1 MRKKLLFFF
10 TVAAGM
16 LFGQTAD
23 EIKKITANY
32 DTAALQSL
40 SEQYHA
46 QFLADKEYA
55 EKKAAELNLPLVI
68 EKDGSYK
75 ELQKILPDGTPIYY
89 TTFNLDAARS
99 TRTNHLQA
107 GGSLGLN
114 LMGQNMTA
122 HIWDAKVARITHQ
135 EYDGPGGNNRYSKG
149 DSSTG
154 THYHSAHVAGTIM
167 ASGVQAQAKGMAP
180 YAKAVGYDWNNDL
193 GEASTA
199 AANGML
205 ISSHSYGIS
214 PVDQYGNPIP
224 AYYFGGY
231 TTDSH
236 DWDNLLFNAPNYL
249 MVVAAGNDGTTNYN
263 GTPLDGYSNY
273 DKLTGHATSKNNLVV
288 ANAQDANVDSAGN
301 LISVYINSSSSQGPT
316 DDYRIK
322 PDITG
327 NGTYVYS
334 TYDTSDT
341 AYNSITG
348 TSMATPNVSGTLLL
362 LQQHYNDLN
371 SNYMR
376 AATLKGL
383 VLHTADDVGP
393 TGPDAVWGWGLMN
406 AKRAVE
412 TISHKDSHSLI
423 EETSINTGQTL
434 TYTVNSDGINPL
446 IASISWTDRPG
457 TATTALNSHTP
468 VLVNDLDIR
477 VTKGGTTYYPWKLTG
492 VTTNTK
498 GINNVDPFERVDIP
512 GASGTYTITITYK
525 GTLTGG
531 SQNFSLIVTGINTPA
546 CQRAISSVSFDPVCG
561 SGSASIDVTGNA
573 GTTQLRLYTASLGGV
588 PIGTINGNSGTFNT
602 PNVTQTT
609 TYYVAAADAGCE
621 SARYPVIIN
630 ISDPPSAVNV
640 VKTDHSTPGNC
651 DLDYSE
657 LTASGAKSNNLL
669 IDLDDI
675 NSSGWAYVRS
685 ADNRLGANL
694 ANSNNAGGTPYELRI
709 YSALTGNNQNSE
721 LQLFRTGDDEVFDIS
736 DFVTLNFQFKHRL
749 LINNGNY
756 TRNLY
761 LIVSTDDVNYYTAWS
776 MNATASINAQTVN
789 VDLSAFA
796 GSSQLYYRF
805 GYYGNS
811 NGLNSWYI
819 DDIKISGDK
828 QAPVIWTPKEG
839 LFTNQS
845 LTVPYNGENLLKVY
859 AAPTDTKTY
868 TAVASLLP
876 NACAA
881 TKSVEVNPDLS
892 DYLANTGNWS
902 VASNWSNNTVPDIT
916 KCVRVPAG
924 KTLTVNVNTA
934 QAKRLKVDAGGK
946 IFIGNNRALTVA
958 GSIQNDATADDFVI
972 ESGGSLVQNDDSAV
986 NSGQITAK
994 RNFIF
999 SSQRKQ
1005 YNYIISPVV
1014 GQPIKQIYANPP
1026 YVIYHKEEYNFF
1038 YNAYNG
1044 DYIAGRGLAIKE
1056 PPVASVPAS
1065 TIDAVM
1071 KGEPFNGILNYP
1083 LSYTTTQSGVDHGF
1097 NLVGNPY
1104 PSNLDLL
1111 QLYQDNSSK
1120 ITGDFMFWDNRG
1132 NAIFEQMGSGYGG
1145 SSYAVFNAASGP
1157 NGTGTS
1163 APSSS
1168 ALSDKKKPDRYAR
1181 PGTAFLIRALPGAN
1195 GQTLNFKNQ
1204 YRVAANSPGSPEYF
1218 GKGVSAE
1225 IPDRYWLTLTTP
1237 SEVDFMTAVVYFD
1250 GGDDAYTSDDS
1261 DAFNSSEE
1269 LYTLTG
1275 DHQLLIQGRKTFDNL
1290 DKVNLGYRVFE
1301 TGTHIISVYDKEGV
1315 FAEGQNI
1322 WLIDLLL
1329 DRVVN
1334 LTEKPYKF
1342 MTRPGEYND
1351 RFVLVY
1357 RPTKTRS
1364 IDANVGNEIL
1374 FAKKDNRIVVTSTID
1389 KISEIEI
1396 FNLVGKSVYKNSEIN
1411 SNEFKINSLN
1421 FNHQVIVVAVK
1432 TETGEFVT
1440 RKFINN

>member
-23 EIKKITANY
+23 EVKKITANY

-46 QFLADKEYA
+46 QYLVDKEYA
-55 EKKAAELNLPLVI
+55 LKKAAELNIPLII
-68 EKDGSYK
+68 EKDGRYA

-89 TTFNLDAARS
+89 TTYNLDAARS
-99 TRTNHLQA
+99 TRTNHLQN

-122 HIWDAKVARITHQ
+122 HIWDAKLARITHQ
-135 EYDGPGGNNRYSKG
+135 EYDGPGGTNRYSNG
-149 DSSTG
+149 DGSSG

-193 GEASTA
+193 SEATN
-199 AANGML
+199 AANNKGML
-205 ISSHSYGIS
+205 ISSHSYGLDAS
-214 PVDQYGNPIP
+214 LFP
-224 AYYFGGY
+224 AGYNYMFGAY
-231 TTDSH
+231 TQGSR
-236 DWDNLLFNAPNYL
+236 DWDVVMFNAPFYL
-249 MVVAAGNDGTTNYN
+249 MVNAAGNDGTANYN
-263 GTPLDGYSNY
+263 TQPLDGVAGY
-273 DKLTGHATSKNNLVV
+273 DKLTDHSTSKNSLVV

-341 AYNSITG
+341 SYNSITG

-362 LQQHYNDLN
+362 LQQHYNNLN

-383 VLHTADDVGP
+383 VLHTADDAGP
-393 TGPDAVWGWGLMN
+393 AGPDAVWGWGLMN

-412 TISHKDSHSLI
+412 TISHKDSQSLI
-423 EETSINTGQTL
+423 QEISISNGQTL
-434 TYTVNSDGINPL
+434 TFNVDSDGINPL
-446 IASISWTDRPG
+446 MASISWTDRPG
-457 TATTALNSHTP
+457 VVNNGLNSHTP
-468 VLVNDLDIR
+468 ALINDLDIK
-477 VTKGGTTYYPWKLTG
+477 VTKGANTYYPWKLTG
-492 VTTNTK
+492 VTTNGK
-498 GINNVDPFERVDIP
+498 GVNNVDPFERVDIS
-512 GASGTYTITITYK
+512 GASGTYTITITHK

-531 SQNFSLIVTGINTPA
+531 SQNFSLIVTGITTPA

-561 SGSASIDVTGNA
+561 SGSASIDVTANA
-573 GTTQLRLYTASLGGV
+573 GTTQLRLYTASLGGA
-588 PIGTINGNSGTFNT
+588 PIDIINGHYGTFNT

-609 TYYVAAADAGCE
+609 TYYVAAADADCE
-621 SARYPVIIN
+621 STRYPVIIN
-630 ISDPPSAVNV
+630 ISDPPSAINV
-640 VKTDHSTPGNC
+640 VKADHSTPGNC

-657 LTASGAKSNNLL
+657 LTANGAKSTNLL
-669 IDLDDI
+669 IDFDDI
-675 NSSGWAYVRS
+675 NSSGWSYVRT
-685 ADNRLGANL
+685 ADNRLGAAL
-694 ANSNNAGGTPYELRI
+694 ANSSNAGGTPYELRI
-709 YSALTGNNQNSE
+709 YNLGGSNQNSE
-721 LQLFRTGDDEVFDIS
+721 LQLFRAGDDEVFDIS

-756 TRNLY
+756 SRNLY
-761 LIVSTDDVNYYTAWS
+761 LIVSNDDNSYYMAWTLT
-776 MNATASINAQTVN
+776 NITGNINAQTVN
-789 VDLSAFA
+789 IDLSAFA
-796 GSSQLYYRF
+796 GSHQLYYRF
-805 GYYGNS
+805 GYYGGS
-811 NGLNSWYI
+811 SGLNSWYI

-828 QAPVIWTPKEG
+828 QSPITWTPKEG
-839 LFTNQS
+839 LYTNQS
-845 LTVPYNGENLLKVY
+845 LTVPYDGENLFKVY
-859 AAPTDTKTY
+859 AAPADAKTY

-892 DYLANTGNWS
+892 DYLANTGNWN

-916 KCVRVPAG
+916 KCVRVPVG

-946 IFIGNNRALTVA
+946 IFIGNNRALTVDQ
-958 GSIQNDATADDFVI
+958 GIQNDATADDFVI
-972 ESGGSLVQNDDSAV
+972 ESGGSLVQNDDLAV
-986 NSGQITAK
+986 NTGQITAK

-1005 YNYIISPVV
+1005 YNYIISPVI
-1014 GQPIKQIYANPP
+1014 GQKIKQIYTNPP

-1056 PPVASVPAS
+1056 PSVASVPAS
-1065 TIDAVM
+1065 SVDAVM

-1083 LSYTTTQSGVDHGF
+1083 LSYTTTQPGVDHGF

-1104 PSNLDLL
+1104 PSNLDLM

-1120 ITGDFMFWDNRG
+1120 ITADFMFWDNRG
-1132 NAIFEQMGSGYGG
+1132 NAIFEQMGSNYGG
-1145 SSYAVFNAASGP
+1145 SSYAIFNASGP
-1157 NGTGTS
+1157 GTGS
-1163 APSSS
+1163 AAPSSS
-1168 ALSDKKKPDRYAR
+1168 ALSDKKIPNRYAR

-1195 GQTLNFKNQ
+1195 GQTLDFKNQ
-1204 YRVAANSPGSPEYF
+1204 YRVAANSAGSPEYF
-1218 GKGVSAE
+1218 GKGVAPE
-1225 IPDRYWLTLTTP
+1225 PADRYWLTLTTP
-1237 SEVDFMTAVVYFD
+1237 AEVDFMSAVVYFE
-1250 GGDDAYTSDDS
+1250 GGDDAYTTDDS
-1261 DAFNSSEE
+1261 DALNSSEE

-1275 DHQLLIQGRKTFDNL
+1275 DHQLLIQGRKSFDNR
-1290 DKVNLGYRVFE
+1290 DKVNLGYRAFE

-1334 LTEKPYKF
+1334 LAEKPYKF

-1351 RFVLVY
+1351 RFVIVY
-1357 RPTKTRS
+1357 RPIKTKN
-1364 IDANVGNEIL
+1364 IDTNVGNEIL

-1396 FNLVGKSVYKNSEIN
+1396 FNLIGKSVYKNSEIN